1 MSSRKVAVP
10 IVTRQQMNELPAWTF
25 TLKAGLRSLSLISEL
40 FRREISENTEPG
52 GSRYI
57 QGSGPPILM
66 LPTKNCLQPWVVDKR
81 QIKCRLI
88 FAISHTSN
96 IGLNTFLTRS
106 HKINCLPAL
115 FFKYGYIRNERPY
128 AESTHRFRFEL
139 STRTGRSKDV
149 RDLQ

>member
-1 MSSRKVAVP
+1 MDIHFEGGTALVEFDLGIVPSRD
-10 IVTRQQMNELPAWTF
+10 
-25 TLKAGLRSLSLISEL
+25 
-40 FRREISENTEPG
+40 FREHRTGRFEIQPG
-52 GSRYI
+52 FWA
-57 QGSGPPILM
+57 PILM
-66 LPTKNCLQPWVVDKR
+66 FPTKNCLQPWVVDKR

-115 FFKYGYIRNERPY
+115 FFKYGHIRNERPY